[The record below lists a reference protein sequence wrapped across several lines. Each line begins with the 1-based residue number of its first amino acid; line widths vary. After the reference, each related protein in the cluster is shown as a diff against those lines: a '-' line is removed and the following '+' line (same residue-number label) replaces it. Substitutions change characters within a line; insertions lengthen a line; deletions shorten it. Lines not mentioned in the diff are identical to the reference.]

1 MVGSYCVLLTLDPE
15 TSQLFRP
22 GARRSS
28 ARPAWTR
35 ASSGCWMRCPRCT
48 PRVARCKWSKC
59 WRASSNIM
67 KPSHPMIVPMIPFVL
82 WSVLIDLG
90 SKLCSFLMIPYETY
104 GIYYDTLLAQV
115 FWVPLVRFGIPT
127 SWLEQSQQLPV
138 TLLAQQEIQAKLVTL
153 KEEEER
159 INQDRVMVDGHGRK
173 TRAGTSTICK

>member
-1 MVGSYCVLLTLDPE
+1 
-15 TSQLFRP
+15 
-22 GARRSS
+22 
-28 ARPAWTR
+28 
-35 ASSGCWMRCPRCT
+35 
-48 PRVARCKWSKC
+48 
-59 WRASSNIM
+59 
-67 KPSHPMIVPMIPFVL
+67 
-82 WSVLIDLG
+82 
-90 SKLCSFLMIPYETY
+90 MIPYETY

-159 INQDRVMVDGHGRK
+159 ISQDRVMVDGHGRK